1 LDEPSIFVRADFTT
15 PGWHSSRFLCY
26 V

>member
-1 LDEPSIFVRADFTT
+1 LDEPSIFERADFTT